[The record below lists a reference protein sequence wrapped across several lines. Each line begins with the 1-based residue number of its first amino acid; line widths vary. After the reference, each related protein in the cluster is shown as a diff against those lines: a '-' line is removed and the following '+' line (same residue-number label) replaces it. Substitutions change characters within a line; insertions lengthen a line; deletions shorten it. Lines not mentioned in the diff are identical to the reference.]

1 MGNRFEAG
9 VAWRGRLPNPAGAR
23 PLVCWL

>member
-9 VAWRGRLPNPAGAR
+9 VGWRGRLPSPTSAR